1 MRYVTCYD
9 SFLGGLTDVE
19 FHKDKETAIKFYRRE
34 AKYYFHGLTLPS
46 KIDVPTAC
54 GFPHR
59 MFAIMSIRKF
69 KKEYPRYKGV
79 SKCNP
84 KK

>member
-1 MRYVTCYD
+1 MRYITCYD
-9 SFLGGLTDVE
+9 SFLGGLTDVV
-19 FHKDKETAIKFYRRE
+19 FHEDKESAIKFYRRG
-34 AKYYFHGLTLPS
+34 AKYYFPGIVMPV
-46 KIDVPTAC
+46 KIKTPNAC

-59 MFAIMSIRKF
+59 QFRIMSAKRF
-69 KKEYPRYKGV
+69 NNLYPEYKGE

>member
-19 FHKDKETAIKFYRRE
+19 FHNSKDDAVKFYRKE
-34 AKYYFHGLTLPS
+34 AKYYFHGLRLPK
-46 KIDVPTAC
+46 KIDVPSAC

-59 MFAIMSIRKF
+59 MFRIMSIRKF
-69 KKEYPRYKGV
+69 KKLYPEYKGV
-79 SKCNP
+79 VECNP